1 MALWAH
7 HAETLRAVAEVA
19 EVAELGAAGTALAGR
34 LLAEERLTPLLPL
47 RTGAPRPAWLAPACK
62 DGRVLL
68 FGARRRPLRPL
79 LDEHRML
86 YVSSAYR
93 TGRPLAA
100 GTAEALAAFPATVLV
115 LRSPGPV
122 DDPAGGPARR
132 ATTTVTMHPD
142 GRLTL
147 HRRGAQDRAHPH
159 ECVRAHDE
167 PLPRHTGRSFR
178 ARTPPCAT
186 TAPATA
192 LVGRSGPQESDGC
205 ARGRHHSAPV
215 RHGRRTG
222 SEEQERRGMPI
233 QQTIDH
239 PTNWIIEV
247 DIKDVS
253 ALALHGAPAGERL
266 VVFVSETHHNTR
278 YDSGRRDEIIRQLSS
293 HPKVTLV
300 VERDI
305 SPVPPA
311 PNMVVESTPGLSP
324 GDSERDD
331 TVIAQ
336 LVDHLNRLP
345 PGQKGRP
352 IVFLFGNDHFDK
364 LRTRLDVA
372 LAEPVTLRHFR
383 SIRDQMDELSLAAPA
398 PGPADQAIGWV
409 RTGQFTASEGQEAL
423 NSDLLR
429 RGLVP
434 VPYQV
439 HVHSPGV
446 FAWGKQGFYFHTS
459 NQSIIDR
466 GAELAEEG
474 TIPVMIRDP
483 QEVRGREGRVG

>member
-1 MALWAH
+1 
-7 HAETLRAVAEVA
+7 
-19 EVAELGAAGTALAGR
+19 
-34 LLAEERLTPLLPL
+34 
-47 RTGAPRPAWLAPACK
+47 
-62 DGRVLL
+62 
-68 FGARRRPLRPL
+68 
-79 LDEHRML
+79 
-86 YVSSAYR
+86 
-93 TGRPLAA
+93 
-100 GTAEALAAFPATVLV
+100 
-115 LRSPGPV
+115 
-122 DDPAGGPARR
+122 
-132 ATTTVTMHPD
+132 
-142 GRLTL
+142 
-147 HRRGAQDRAHPH
+147 
-159 ECVRAHDE
+159 
-167 PLPRHTGRSFR
+167 
-178 ARTPPCAT
+178 
-186 TAPATA
+186 
-192 LVGRSGPQESDGC
+192 
-205 ARGRHHSAPV
+205 
-215 RHGRRTG
+215 
-222 SEEQERRGMPI
+222 MPI

-239 PTNWIIEV
+239 ATNWIIEV

-253 ALALHGAPAGERL
+253 ALALHGAPNGERL

-305 SPVPPA
+305 SPIPPA
-311 PNMVVESTPGLSP
+311 PNMVVENTPGLSSA
-324 GDSERDD
+324 DSKRDD

-345 PGQKGRP
+345 AGQKGRS

-364 LRTRLDVA
+364 LRTRLDAA
-372 LAEPVTLRHFR
+372 LAEPVTLRHFP
-383 SIRDQMDELSLAAPA
+383 SIRDQMDALSLAAPA
-398 PGPADQAIGWV
+398 PGPADRAVGWV
-409 RTGQFTASEGQEAL
+409 RTGQFTADEGQEAL

-439 HVHSPGV
+439 HVHSPDV